1 MGIGIAG
8 RRRHVLLFGL
18 IAIVGALV
26 LGVATT
32 TAPAGN
38 RNPESTLAVVPGLEE
53 VTSGQNIALTATLVN
68 HESSTFTDVNFSAP
82 IPAGTTFVS
91 TDCAQFQLL
100 PVGNPTQF
108 VCDWGHQLP
117 SGETATVA
125 FVLQTPASGGP
136 SFTLSGVWSIKEG
149 SQAGNDTFPTNQAA
163 ASLLAGDD
171 KRKAGKYA
179 VTACTN
185 PAAPTAAT
193 NLEVD
198 ATNPLFTSVCI
209 PNLPASALGIV
220 AKISERDHAAGD
232 PGKTQVSDICL
243 PAPGSGCAPGYTP
256 FQFDGLA
263 TFTFVLDSKTYGKIT
278 KVFEDGVE
286 VSSAA
291 NADPRVVSIS
301 PPKQG
306 KITVVVA
313 SSDNG
318 GWDFG

>member
-8 RRRHVLLFGL
+8 RRRHVLLVGV
-18 IAIVGALV
+18 IAIVGALA
-26 LGVATT
+26 LGVAAT

-38 RNPESTLAVVPGLEE
+38 RDPESTLAVVPGLEE
-53 VTSGQNIALTATLVN
+53 VTSGETIALTARLVN
-68 HESSTFTDVNFSAP
+68 RESSMFTDVSFSAP

-100 PVGNPTQF
+100 PVGSPTQF

-117 SGETATVA
+117 AGETATVG
-125 FVLQTPASGGP
+125 FVLQTPAGGA
-136 SFTLSGVWSIKEG
+136 SFTLGGVWTIKEG
-149 SQAGNDTFPTNQAA
+149 SQAGNDTFPTNQAS
-163 ASLLAGDD
+163 ASLLAADH
-171 KRKAGKYA
+171 KTKAGKY
-179 VTACTN
+179 VVNACTASS
-185 PAAPTAAT
+185 PPTIAT
-193 NLEVD
+193 NPVVD

-209 PNLPASALGIV
+209 PNLPEGALGIV
-220 AKISERDHAAGD
+220 AMISERDHAATD

-256 FQFDGLA
+256 FEFDGLA

-278 KVFEDGVE
+278 QVFEGDVL
-286 VSSAA
+286 VLSDP

-306 KITVVVA
+306 KITVVVQ

-318 GWDFG
+318 GWTFG